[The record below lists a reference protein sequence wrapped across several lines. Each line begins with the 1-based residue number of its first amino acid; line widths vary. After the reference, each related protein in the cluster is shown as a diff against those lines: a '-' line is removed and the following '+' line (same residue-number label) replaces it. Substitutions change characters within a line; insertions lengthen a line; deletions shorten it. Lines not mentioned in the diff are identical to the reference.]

1 MTDARSRFFDNM
13 ERELLEQVGGSGT
26 RGDALELDF
35 AVTESGRTVVESHRS
50 TSLEDY
56 PCDSLRTLED
66 IRDETILPPPPPR
79 PTPASVSYSGIHPTN
94 LEEYPCDSL
103 RTLDGVHEHQQQ
115 HSPKQSHQPPDRPV
129 PPRTRSIPVPK
140 PATQTLQ
147 LASSNSALP
156 SSQPSSHGSS
166 GSAFL
171 NSVLNQNQEAN
182 PLHRPLSHTPPTISA
197 SYDHHFGKRM
207 RAGSVSGRL
216 RSASELFDE
225 KQLDKNTKL
234 LLKDLIL
241 IGDEQVQEA
250 LDQFE
255 NTGDSSLLEQMIAS
269 GMLQH
274 RVPADLDL
282 LDDLDL
288 DFLNVHEDIPETHFP
303 AAYHPAAKAAVVPPS
318 RAAAGVTFGEP
329 PTRQNPQT
337 QRALQSNMVTPLEDD
352 DGVGEFEFNEFAN
365 DYYSGGAGAGVKQ
378 APQSNTSLGMSP
390 PDTNLSEFER
400 RMRSN
405 SLFSALLNDNKLHR
419 DETAVAAANAERG
432 LGLQL
437 QQQQEVSWQDR
448 HLADGQ
454 ATERR
459 GVQINMSL
467 ARRSS
472 PQVGGIAASLLAAAA
487 ATNDKEDDASM
498 ESDIEEEEEVEV
510 EAQPQPKPRRGG
522 RPPKDKKK
530 EITSPASQQEDEQV
544 HVSGSGLPRSLSDP
558 CFRTTIDS
566 IGLRQVERPEGWV
579 GAYSPDSRRIRIERF
594 LSKRNHR
601 VWSKTIKY
609 DVRKNF
615 ADSRLRVKGRFVRK
629 EDESLMRELMSLT

>member
-26 RGDALELDF
+26 QGDALDLDF
-35 AVTESGRTVVESHRS
+35 AVTESGRTVMESHRS

-66 IRDETILPPPPPR
+66 IREETILPPPPPR
-79 PTPASVSYSGIHPTN
+79 PAPAPTSSYSGIHPSN

-103 RTLDGVHEHQQQ
+103 RTLDGVQEHHQQQ
-115 HSPKQSHQPPDRPV
+115 PSQQSYQLPDRPA
-129 PPRTRSIPVPK
+129 PPRTRPIPVPK
-140 PATQTLQ
+140 PAAQSLQ
-147 LASSNSALP
+147 FVASANSALP

-166 GSAFL
+166 GSGFL
-171 NSVLNQNQEAN
+171 NSVLNQNQDAN
-182 PLHRPLSHTPPTISA
+182 PLHRPLSHTPPAISA

-255 NTGDSSLLEQMIAS
+255 NTGDSSLLEDMIAS

-303 AAYHPAAKAAVVPPS
+303 TAHHPASKAVKVPPP
-318 RAAAGVTFGEP
+318 RTAGGVSFGEP

-337 QRALQSNMVTPLEDD
+337 QRALQSNMVTPLEED
-352 DGVGEFEFNEFAN
+352 DGVGDFEFNEFAN
-365 DYYSGGAGAGVKQ
+365 DYYSGGAGAGVKH
-378 APQSNTSLGMSP
+378 PPHSNASASLGTSP

-419 DETAVAAANAERG
+419 DDSAASNADRG
-432 LGLQL
+432 VGLQL
-437 QQQQEVSWQDR
+437 QQQHEVSWQDR

-454 ATERR
+454 ATERK

-467 ARRSS
+467 VRQPS
-472 PQVGGIAASLLAAAA
+472 PQGGGIAASLLAAAA

-498 ESDIEEEEEVEV
+498 ESDLEAEVE
-510 EAQPQPKPRRGG
+510 EAPAPPQPRRGG

-530 EITSPASQQEDEQV
+530 DISSPSSHQEDEQV

-558 CFRTTIDS
+558 CFRTTLDS

-579 GAYSPDSRRIRIERF
+579 GAYSPESRKVRIDRF